1 MQKDPSEE
9 LWVELVR
16 QSLEDEKGP
25 DLGPAARKHLSEG
38 RPVYYSED
46 SFPGETVK
54 HYPDGHREI
63 VVYDETYRQI
73 FVRDIP

>member
-9 LWVELVR
+9 LWEELIR

-25 DLGPAARKHLSEG
+25 ELGPAAHKHLMEG

-63 VVYDETYRQI
+63 VAHDETYRQI
-73 FVRDIP
+73 FVRDVP